1 MQSWYSLIVSRE
13 SHFSLCF
20 FFFRSNFSFFASVP
34 NLFIVI
40 QQPSNNGGKKSLNSN
55 RTPTNFGLQLVP
67 EYQDHPMPTMLTDIQ
82 RQTGSLLMGSE
93 PGKAEGLCGLDFQLD
108 VEEVEEEEEEDLV
121 VLDDVDSLLR
131 FLEVEALITIRC
143 CVRWW

>member
-1 MQSWYSLIVSRE
+1 
-13 SHFSLCF
+13 
-20 FFFRSNFSFFASVP
+20 
-34 NLFIVI
+34 
-40 QQPSNNGGKKSLNSN
+40 
-55 RTPTNFGLQLVP
+55 
-67 EYQDHPMPTMLTDIQ
+67 
-82 RQTGSLLMGSE
+82 MGSE

-108 VEEVEEEEEEDLV
+108 VEEVEEEEEEEDLV